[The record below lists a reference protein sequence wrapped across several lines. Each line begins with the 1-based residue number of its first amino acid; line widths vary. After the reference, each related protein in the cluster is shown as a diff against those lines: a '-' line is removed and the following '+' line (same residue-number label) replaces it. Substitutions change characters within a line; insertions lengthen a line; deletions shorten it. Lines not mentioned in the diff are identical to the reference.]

1 MADRK
6 LQTLRQVLREAVQ
19 ASRKTNRELERIL
32 RLGSGNLARL
42 LDGSLDLRVRH
53 LVALAELLDV
63 APADF
68 LELGFPEARRA
79 NQARLSDWIGAPR
92 PADSLPATREEL
104 SGMIREIVEEI
115 LARREGKTGG
125 GTRPRD

>member
-1 MADRK
+1 MADRR
-6 LQTLRQVLREAVQ
+6 LQTLRQVLRDAVQ
-19 ASRKTNRELERIL
+19 ASRRTNRELERIL
-32 RLGSGNLARL
+32 GLGSGNLARL

-63 APADF
+63 PPADF
-68 LELGFPEARRA
+68 LELGFPKARRTD
-79 NQARLSDWIGAPR
+79 QARLSDWIGAPR
-92 PADSLPATREEL
+92 PASSLPATREEL

-125 GTRPRD
+125 GTRSR

>member
-6 LQTLRQVLREAVQ
+6 LQTLREVLRDAVQ
-19 ASRKTNRELERIL
+19 ASRRTNRELERIL
-32 RLGSGNLARL
+32 GLGSGNLARL

-63 APADF
+63 SPADF
-68 LELGFPEARRA
+68 LELGFPKARRA
-79 NQARLSDWIGAPR
+79 DQARLSDWIGGPR
-92 PADSLPATREEL
+92 PANSVPATREEL

-115 LARREGKTGG
+115 LARREGRTGG